1 MPGRCRL
8 LSLALTSSPTAS
20 GPRLRPRSPEAGT
33 PVTDDAEKHAREMF
47 DVLSALPDAAA
58 SGWGLGVSVSFDGR
72 GWC

>member
-1 MPGRCRL
+1 
-8 LSLALTSSPTAS
+8 
-20 GPRLRPRSPEAGT
+20 
-33 PVTDDAEKHAREMF
+33 MF